1 MVSPTGSQVRSKLR
15 PSQRLYKFR
24 SPSHHKGWRLG
35 SQQVRQ
41 NCIGVHGRCKT
52 QRGHLQRKPKICSP
66 ANPGSSLH
74 LTTTSRNGSGSRSLI
89 SLSTYTYNTI
99 ILYALRA
106 LYAFLT
112 WFIHVCTGVGAQCK
126 QPETGYIKMYDIMRF
141 LLSRISHDCMESS
154 RLHAVCW

>member
-89 SLSTYTYNTI
+89 SLYVYVQYNYI
-99 ILYALRA
+99 ICVACLICVFNLVYSRV
-106 LYAFLT
+106 
-112 WFIHVCTGVGAQCK
+112 HRGGGAMQ
-126 QPETGYIKMYDIMRF
+126 TTRNG
-141 LLSRISHDCMESS
+141 
-154 RLHAVCW
+154 LHKNV